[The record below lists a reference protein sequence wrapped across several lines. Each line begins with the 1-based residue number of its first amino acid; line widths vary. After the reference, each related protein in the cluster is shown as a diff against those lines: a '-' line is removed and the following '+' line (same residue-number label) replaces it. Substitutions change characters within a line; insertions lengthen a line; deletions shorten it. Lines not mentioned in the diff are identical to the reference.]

1 VRHAR
6 VHERDCSAKYGVG
19 PYVTVTIE
27 EWAGRDEPP
36 LEKRDLLKGKPL
48 YIEAAQG
55 VVTSDTRR
63 EGTIRKYRGPKVT
76 AADWVSRNRYLR
88 VYSELRTEKQNAFI
102 ESFLRSFPST
112 LH

>member
-1 VRHAR
+1 M
-6 VHERDCSAKYGVG
+6 
-19 PYVTVTIE
+19 VTIE
-27 EWAGRDEPP
+27 EWAGREEPP
-36 LEKRDLLKGKPL
+36 PEKRDLLQGKPR
-48 YIEAAQG
+48 YIDDAAQA

-63 EGTIRKYRGPKVT
+63 EGTIRMYRGPKVT

-88 VYSELRTEKQNAFI
+88 VYSELQTETHKAFI